1 MVNGPAAVGA
11 GFHGTATF
19 REETPTTDYYWEW
32 VGNQDAMFD
41 KAYSFAAATRAD
53 SVAGNLS
60 VHQFRVVAHTADAF
74 VLFKSLPAF
83 GYSVDN
89 LAPAAPLLLTA
100 QRVGPDVHL
109 RWNGVRVPD
118 LRNYSLYR
126 ATSSG
131 VTPVPINFLESA
143 EDTLAV
149 DANAPSSALYYIVTA
164 LDVHANQ
171 SDPSNEAHVSPLTG
185 IGDAPSIKALT
196 VLANH
201 PNPFTT
207 STDLEIGLPAASDI
221 SIEVYDVA
229 GRRVSALEARGAAAG
244 WRRVPFAG
252 VDRNGHLLASG
263 VYFYRVTAA
272 GNTVTR
278 KMVITR

>member
-1 MVNGPAAVGA
+1 MVDGPAAVGA
-11 GFHGTATF
+11 HFHGTATF

-32 VGNQDAMFD
+32 VGNQDAIFD

-89 LAPAAPLLLTA
+89 LRPAAPLLLTA
-100 QRVGPDVHL
+100 QRVGPDVQL
-109 RWNGVRVPD
+109 RWNGVSVPD

-171 SDPSNEAHVSPLTG
+171 SDAVERSAREPADRHRRCAVDRRAHHFAQSSQPVRGDDQHRDRVPS
-185 IGDAPSIKALT
+185 
-196 VLANH
+196 
-201 PNPFTT
+201 
-207 STDLEIGLPAASDI
+207 ASDV
-221 SIEVYDVA
+221 SVDVFDVA
-229 GRRVSALEARGAAAG
+229 GRRVSSIDARGLGAG
-244 WRRVPFAG
+244 WQPDSVRGSSTATGVRSRAASISIGSPRV
-252 VDRNGHLLASG
+252 
-263 VYFYRVTAA
+263 
-272 GNTVTR
+272 VTR
-278 KMVITR
+278 SRARW